1 MIYRYGLMTA
11 GNWQSS
17 SNIIRKVLIMK
28 IHLCIVASVAIL
40 ILPFAAKGEYKM
52 PMLKWAGKDKVVNH
66 HNDVPFRVLERK
78 WAFGDGAC
86 TNGENMVI
94 HGDNLAALKAL
105 LPQYEGR
112 VKCIYIDPPYNTG
125 NEGWVYNDN
134 VNVPQIKK
142 WLGEVVGKEGEDFSR
157 HDKWLCMMYPR
168 LRLLQKLLTEDGVLI
183 ISIGFQELANLWLI
197 CNEMFSTKQIT
208 LITVQTSGGK
218 PSGGFNHQSEYMIC
232 IAPKKFIPN
241 PLPEDKGLSPYHGMN
256 LATFNQEQ
264 RPNQVYP
271 IFINSQGQMVRVG
284 KSLKQLV
291 KDGEYTGELK
301 DFTFDYDNVPE
312 GESVVWPVSDKGFPC
327 VWRLQPLRFKSDY
340 AKGYIRIITAR
351 KKNNKNKY
359 SVQFLSEGIIK
370 KIESGEFKTY
380 RPSSLVPTL
389 EIENF
394 TSGGTTIDTILTDKA
409 YYTAK
414 GKEEMID
421 IFGDKEIFSYPKP
434 VALLHDILSRV
445 MGPNDIALDSFAGSG
460 TTAHAVLKMNK
471 EDGGN
476 RKFILIEMMDYAD
489 TVTAERVK
497 RVISGYG
504 EGDKAV
510 EGTGGGFGYYELGEP
525 LMIGENLNEDLPLEK
540 IREYVWYMETR
551 GMGSVANVEVL
562 PIANANSQSDNGNI
576 GNIGNTKNDPY
587 LLGVVGG
594 AAYYFCYEK
603 GSTVKLNRALLRKL
617 KTKAERYVIYADIC
631 LLDDSELE
639 KYNITFKKIPRDIAR
654 L

>member
-1 MIYRYGLMTA
+1 MNLNGMT
-11 GNWQSS
+11 
-17 SNIIRKVLIMK
+17 NIALRCSLTF
-28 IHLCIVASVAIL
+28 VAL
-40 ILPFAAKGEYKM
+40 TTLNLFAEGEYKM
-52 PMLKWAGKDKVVNH
+52 PMLKWAGKEKVVNH

-105 LPQYEGR
+105 LPQYEGK

-134 VNVPQIKK
+134 VNDPQIKK

-168 LRLLQKLLTEDGVLI
+168 LRLLQKLLAEDGAI
-183 ISIGFQELANLWLI
+183 FISIDDNEKFNLKLI
-197 CNEMFSTKQIT
+197 CDEIFGSPNFVADIAVVNNWKGRSDDKYIATAHESL
-208 LITVQTSGGK
+208 LIYKGK
-218 PSGGFNHQSEYMIC
+218 DFVTNGVELPDEYDKEYKLSDERGRYRLQGLRKRGDS
-232 IAPKKFIPN
+232 ARR
-241 PLPEDKGLSPYHGMN
+241 ED
-256 LATFNQEQ
+256 
-264 RPNQVYP
+264 RPNMYYP
-271 IFINSQGQMVRVG
+271 FYYNEEKDELSIESMDGAHEIFPHLSDGSDGRWRWG
-284 KSLKQLV
+284 K
-291 KDGEYTGELK
+291 D
-301 DFTFDYDNVPE
+301 
-312 GESVVWPVSDKGFPC
+312 
-327 VWRLQPLRFKSDY
+327 
-340 AKGYIRIITAR
+340 TAR
-351 KKNNKNKY
+351 ERLAELVVQKVGRRNEYDVFQKDYLPNDGVKRIKPK
-359 SVQFLSEGIIK
+359 SVWMGP
-370 KIESGEFKTY
+370 EFAKETG
-380 RPSSLVPTL
+380 TL
-389 EIENF
+389 EVKAILGKGKF
-394 TSGGTTIDTILTDKA
+394 DTPKPLGLLMYILQQATDKDS
-409 YYTAK
+409 
-414 GKEEMID
+414 I
-421 IFGDKEIFSYPKP
+421 
-434 VALLHDILSRV
+434 V
-445 MGPNDIALDSFAGSG
+445 LDSFAGSG

-489 TVTAERVK
+489 KVTAERVK

-510 EGTGGGFGYYELGEP
+510 EGTGGGFGYYELGDP
-525 LMIGENLNEDLPLEK
+525 LMIGENLNEDLSLEK

-551 GMGSVANVEVL
+551 GAGKVANV
-562 PIANANSQSDNGNI
+562 

-603 GSTVKLNRALLRKL
+603 GTAVKLNRALLGKL
-617 KTKAERYVIYADIC
+617 KTKAERYVVYADIC
-631 LLDDSELE
+631 LLDDTELE

>member
-1 MIYRYGLMTA
+1 MMA

-17 SNIIRKVLIMK
+17 SNIIRKVLMMK

-78 WAFGDGAC
+78 WAFGDGAS

-134 VNVPQIKK
+134 VNDPQIKK

-168 LRLLQKLLTEDGVLI
+168 LRLLQKLLADDGI
-183 ISIGFQELANLWLI
+183 IFISIDDVESAHLRLICDEIFGSNNFLANIAWEKRYTRSNNAKLFYSLKDSI
-197 CNEMFSTKQIT
+197 LCYRKSPALSTIKEART
-208 LITVQTSGGK
+208 AKADS
-218 PSGGFNHQSEYMIC
+218 NY
-232 IAPKKFIPN
+232 AN
-241 PLPEDKGLSPYHGMN
+241 PDNDPRGDWMTASYVNPATKDK
-256 LATFNQEQ
+256 
-264 RPNQVYP
+264 RPNLVYP
-271 IFINSQGQMVRVG
+271 ITSP
-284 KSLKQLV
+284 
-291 KDGEYTGELK
+291 DG
-301 DFTFDYDNVPE
+301 
-312 GESVVWPVSDKGFPC
+312 
-327 VWRLQPLRFKSDY
+327 
-340 AKGYIRIITAR
+340 RIVTHPTHAW
-351 KKNNKNKY
+351 KY
-359 SVQFLSEGIIK
+359 SREEHERHCREGRLWWGNDGGAKFPRLKLYKSEMPGM
-370 KIESGEFKTY
+370 
-380 RPSSLVPTL
+380 VPVDLWSYKET
-389 EIENF
+389 
-394 TSGGTTIDTILTDKA
+394 GTTDDGGNTL
-409 YYTAK
+409 
-414 GKEEMID
+414 
-421 IFGDKEIFSYPKP
+421 KEIFGSMVFDTPKP
-434 VALLHDILSRV
+434 VSLIERMVKMVPDKNAIV
-445 MGPNDIALDSFAGSG
+445 LDSFAGSG

-510 EGTGGGFGYYELGEP
+510 EGTGGGFGYYELGDP
-525 LMIGENLNEDLPLEK
+525 LMIGENLNEELPLEK

-587 LLGVVGG
+587 LLGIADG

-617 KTKAERYVIYADIC
+617 KTKAERYVVYADIC
-631 LLDDSELE
+631 LLDESELE